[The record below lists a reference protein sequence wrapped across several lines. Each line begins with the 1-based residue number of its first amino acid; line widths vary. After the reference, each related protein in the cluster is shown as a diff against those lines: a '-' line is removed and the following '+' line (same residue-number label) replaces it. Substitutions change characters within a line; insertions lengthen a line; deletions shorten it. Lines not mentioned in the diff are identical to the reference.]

1 MATLNFI
8 KGTIHGKLGEFVGSS
23 WKGKDYIKTYTPPS
37 DPKTQDQTAV
47 RTVFQHIMHIAS
59 AINPTVLKPY
69 TFPRP
74 RRMTAVNR
82 MAQINQPMF
91 ADKQWDAAKLKIF
104 EGSLLNP
111 GVTSAEV
118 SADGLTVTATWD
130 GAQGSAEDAAIAV
143 LHDETSERS
152 VALVT
157 KRNAGTTGAWDIAE
171 IGGIAD
177 PAKAHIYLVFSQ
189 PPAPGTGGSGEVSN
203 TAYHAITRA
212 P

>member
-1 MATLNFI
+1 VE
-8 KGTIHGKLGEFVGSS
+8 GQGH
-23 WKGKDYIKTYTPPS
+23 IKTYTPPS

-47 RTVFQHIMHIAS
+47 RTVFQHIIHIAS
-59 AINPTVLKPY
+59 AINATVLKPY
-69 TFPRP
+69 TFPCP
-74 RRMTAVNR
+74 RQMTAVNR

-91 ADKQWDAAKLKIF
+91 ADKHRDAAKLKIF
-104 EGSLLNP
+104 ERNLLNP
-111 GVTSAEV
+111 GVTSAEAP
-118 SADGLTVTATWD
+118 ADGLTLTVTRD
-130 GAQGSAEDAAIAV
+130 GARGNTEDEAIV
-143 LHDETSERS
+143 ILHDETSERS

-157 KRNAGTTGAWDIAE
+157 KRGAGTTGAWDRAE

-177 PAKAHIYLVFSQ
+177 PAKAHIYLAFSQ